1 MNIYSAALFSNGYLS
16 AKMQERMNEVE
27 IDIVDNMPH
36 LLESY
41 HYIKSQRYVDMIRER
56 SATVFLDSG
65 AFSAFTLGVTLS
77 VKEYC
82 DYILR
87 NIDIIR
93 KEDGVLIASVLD
105 GIGDPLQTWRNQ
117 MEMEE
122 RGVKPLPC
130 FHAGEDEKYLEWYIS
145 KYEYITLGGMVGTS
159 QKQLRIWLDRIW
171 ERYLTDGSGR
181 PRLKV
186 HGFGITSPDIM
197 SRYPWWSCDSSTWIQ
212 TARTGSIISPYIDE
226 QGRVKWMVISLSD
239 KSSDRFVLG
248 AHAFTISDI
257 EKGVLKE
264 LVESEGFSIER
275 MSWEFRSRAAF
286 NLKSYVKMNDIIN
299 SMSEDKTF
307 ACPIQELF

>member
-212 TARTGSIISPYIDE
+212 TARTGNIISPYIDE
-226 QGRVKWMVISLSD
+226 QGRAKWMVISLSD

-299 SMSEDKTF
+299 KMSEDKTF